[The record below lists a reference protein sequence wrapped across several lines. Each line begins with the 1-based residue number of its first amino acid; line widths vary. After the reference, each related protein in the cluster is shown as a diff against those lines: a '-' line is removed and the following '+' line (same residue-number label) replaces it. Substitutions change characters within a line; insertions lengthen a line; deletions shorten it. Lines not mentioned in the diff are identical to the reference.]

1 MQVHESAESTELRA
15 ALRDGCERAWTAI
28 YERYTPKLITYALAT
43 CQYRWR
49 YDVEA
54 IVAAVWLST
63 WNRRDKLDDN
73 ILLPHRFHGYL
84 QLGVLNHIRT
94 QSRKDA
100 FRQELP
106 MASYRKLMQDSEGD
120 EEDFTTLI
128 EIIGGRIESAPN
140 PAELF
145 ERAET
150 VAEVREI
157 LHEMATDPWHGNET
171 RGQVLMLAHGNGLSY
186 EEAAEKLGI
195 SFCGVKTKIFRAR
208 RSFTRKWNE
217 KHGGLA

>member
-1 MQVHESAESTELRA
+1 MQVHESAESIQLRE
-15 ALRDGCERAWTAI
+15 ALRGGCEKAWTAI

-94 QSRKDA
+94 QSRRDT

-106 MASYRKLMQDSEGD
+106 MASYRKLIEEGQGD
-120 EEDFTTLI
+120 EEDFITLI
-128 EIIGGRIESAPN
+128 EIIGGRIESAPD
-140 PAELF
+140 PAQLF

-157 LHEMATDPWHGNET
+157 LREMQYEPHHGDYS
-171 RGQVLMLAHGNGLSY
+171 RAQVLTLIHGERLSY
-186 EEAAEKLGI
+186 EEAAEALGI
-195 SFCGVKTKIFRAR
+195 SFCGVKSKVFRAR
-208 RSFTRKWNE
+208 RSFVQKWVE
-217 KHGGLA
+217 KHGAMA

>member
-1 MQVHESAESTELRA
+1 MQVHEGAEAAELRA
-15 ALRDGCERAWTAI
+15 ALRDGCELAWAKV
-28 YERYTPKLITYALAT
+28 YERYNSKLITYGLAT

-54 IVAAVWLST
+54 IVAQVWLST

-73 ILLPHRFHGYL
+73 ILVGHRFHGYL
-84 QLGVLNHIRT
+84 QLGVLNRIRT
-94 QSRKDA
+94 QSRKDT
-100 FRQELP
+100 FRQEYP
-106 MASYRKLMQDSEGD
+106 MASYRKLIEDSEGD

-150 VAEVREI
+150 VAEVRSI
-157 LHEMATDPWHGNET
+157 LHDMACEPQHGDYS
-171 RGQVLMLAHGNGLSY
+171 RAQVLTLIDGERLSY
-186 EEAAEKLGI
+186 EEAAQVLGI
-195 SFCGVKTKIFRAR
+195 SFFGVKSKVFRAR
-208 RSFTRKWNE
+208 RSFAHKWVE
-217 KHGGLA
+217 KHGAMA

>member
-15 ALRDGCERAWTAI
+15 ALRHGCEKAWTAI

-49 YDVEA
+49 CDVEA

-94 QSRKDA
+94 QSRRDT

-106 MASYRKLMQDSEGD
+106 MASYRKLIECSEGD

-128 EIIGGRIESAPN
+128 EIIGGQIESAPN

-150 VAEVREI
+150 VAEVRAI
-157 LHEMATDPWHGNET
+157 LREMEYEPHHGDYS
-171 RGQVLMLAHGNGLSY
+171 RAQVLTLIHGERLSY
-186 EEAAEKLGI
+186 EEAAEALGI
-195 SFCGVKTKIFRAR
+195 SFCGVKSKIFRAR

-217 KHGGLA
+217 KHGALA

>member
-1 MQVHESAESTELRA
+1 MQVHESAEATQLRA

-28 YERYTPKLITYALAT
+28 YERYNSKLITYGLAT

-54 IVAAVWLST
+54 IVAQVWLST
-63 WNRRDKLDDN
+63 WNRRDKLNDT

-84 QLGVLNHIRT
+84 QVGVLNRIRT
-94 QSRKDA
+94 QSRKDT

-106 MASYRKLMQDSEGD
+106 MASYRKLIEDSEGD

-128 EIIGGRIESAPN
+128 EIIGGQIESAPN

-150 VAEVREI
+150 VAEVRAI
-157 LHEMATDPWHGNET
+157 LLDMQYEPHHGDYS
-171 RGQVLMLAHGNGLSY
+171 RAQVLTLIHGERLSY
-186 EEAAEKLGI
+186 EEAAEALGI
-195 SFCGVKTKIFRAR
+195 SFCGVKSKVFRAR
-208 RSFTRKWNE
+208 RSFVQKWVE
-217 KHGGLA
+217 KHGVQA